1 MDAIGWN
8 WRKIDENNK
17 TWWLSI
23 NMDEKVWKAM
33 KRHKNGWKWMNRYT
47 NGWKSMKMHE
57 KPKLKILTK
66 NPYENFFYSHKT

>member
-1 MDAIGWN
+1 
-8 WRKIDENNK
+8 
-17 TWWLSI
+17 
-23 NMDEKVWKAM
+23 MDEKVWKAM

-57 KPKLKILTK
+57 KPKLKIVTK